1 MAGLKL
7 IVADMVVSFL
17 WVLSG
22 ALLRVVTAI
31 VASHSLQLKENEEI
45 LKWALAVAVMF
56 IFTWLGKITNGA
68 SYNPVTVLSNAFEA
82 TKAESLFTLAARIP
96 AQAFGALLG
105 VKCVNHMIQH
115 GGQGPL
121 LKVGLISG
129 MAVEGILTFL
139 IVMVSLIVRTRGP
152 KSFFLKTWIMSITK
166 LSLSILGARLTKLRA
181 DSHRPF
187 QNRNSRSRNG
197 TAFRISAC
205 AGRDFDRS
213 PSIGEGSILCH
224 EVFAHWLGCSQGF
237 HYQALH
243 QRTL

>member
-166 LSLSILGARLTKLRA
+166 LSLSILGANFTGPA
-181 DSHRPF
+181 MNPA
-187 QNRNSRSRNG
+187 
-197 TAFRISAC
+197 TAFGWAYSRGQHRTKEHVYVYWLAPLEAC
-205 AGRDFDRS
+205 LLAVWTFGLLVPAQKKQTRQK
-213 PSIGEGSILCH
+213 LK
-224 EVFAHWLGCSQGF
+224 
-237 HYQALH
+237 
-243 QRTL
+243 TLKQN